1 MDQKTEI
8 SFELSSEEQKAINAN
23 KSKKITVTGG
33 TRMQTG
39 VRAGPVDEG
48 CIFFARNAPFA
59 A

>member
-1 MDQKTEI
+1 MDQKI

-23 KSKKITVTGG
+23 KSKKVTVTGG

-39 VRAGPVDEG
+39 VRAGPVAGDEG